1 MSAAPFDQLSLIKPI
16 LRALEEEGYTEP
28 TPIQTKAIP
37 LVLAERD
44 LMATAQTGTG
54 KTAAFAMPILQ
65 LLQGRKRKHR
75 GLRALILT
83 PTRELALQIEES
95 LRAYG
100 RHLPFSTVTVLGGV
114 SDKPQIQALRRQPE
128 ILVGTPGRLL
138 DLMSRG
144 HVHYDGLEFLVLD
157 EADRMLDMGFI
168 HDVRR
173 IIAALPSQR
182 QSLLFSATLPRE
194 IAELASTMLRDP
206 ASVDVAPAAAVAD
219 NITQKVLYVK
229 RQDKKD
235 LLTELL
241 RDKSISRALVFTR
254 TKHRANRVA
263 QQLTR
268 KGISADA
275 IHSNKSQ
282 GARQR
287 ALAAFDGGRTRV
299 LVATDIMAR
308 GIDVEDISHV
318 INFELPNEPE
328 SYVHRIGRTARAGA
342 AGTALSFCNA
352 EEVPYL
358 EDIEKLTRVQ
368 LTLMD
373 DHAYHAPAIA
383 ALRGNGNG
391 GAATARSHSSTAGG
405 NGNGRG
411 NGRATGR
418 NGSGQGNGR
427 ASGRNGSGGQGS
439 AGNGSP
445 RGKTRA
451 SRRGRS
457 GSASG
462 ERAPVGPA
470 EAAAPRAAVQV
481 AGEGSAR
488 APEAVTYGRRSRR
501 DAGRRR

>member
-1 MSAAPFDQLSLIKPI
+1 MSAVQFDQLGLSKPL

-28 TPIQTKAIP
+28 TPIQLKAIP

-54 KTAAFAMPILQ
+54 KTAAFALPILH
-65 LLQGRKRKHR
+65 LLQERQGRPR
-75 GLRALILT
+75 GLRALVLT
-83 PTRELALQIEES
+83 PTRELALQIDES

-100 RHLPFSTVTVLGGV
+100 RHLPFRTVTVLGGV
-114 SDKPQIQALRRQPE
+114 SDKPQIQALRRRPD

-144 HVHYDGLEFLVLD
+144 HVHFDELEVLVLD

-168 HDVRR
+168 RDVQR
-173 IIAALPSQR
+173 IIDALPTQR

-194 IAELASTMLRDP
+194 ITELATTMLRDP
-206 ASVDVAPAAAVAD
+206 ASVAVAPAAAVAD

-235 LLTELL
+235 LLADLL
-241 RDKSISRALVFTR
+241 RDKSIRRALVFTR

-268 KGISADA
+268 QGIAADA

-352 EEVPYL
+352 EEVAYL
-358 EDIEKLTRVQ
+358 EDIEKLIRFQ
-368 LTLMD
+368 LTPVD

-383 ALRGNGNG
+383 ALRGNGSV
-391 GAATARSHSSTAGG
+391 AATTARSKPSSASRKGSV
-405 NGNGRG
+405 RG

-418 NGSGQGNGR
+418 
-427 ASGRNGSGGQGS
+427 SGGQGA

-445 RGKTRA
+445 RRKA
-451 SRRGRS
+451 QVSNRGRN

-462 ERAPVGPA
+462 ERVTTRPT
-470 EAAAPRAAVQV
+470 EATAPRPVAQV
-481 AGEGSAR
+481 TDEGSAR
-488 APEAVTYGRRSRR
+488 APAVVTYGRRNRCV
-501 DAGRRR
+501 RRRQLR